1 MELILTAGRTRNHIA
16 LLTALL
22 SLSVF
27 ASGQSNPCDLNRDGV
42 VDNADVALAVDMALG
57 TTACTASLEGTG
69 ACSVLTVQRVTR
81 ASRGQGCS
89 VSNSFSI
96 AGALSANGANIVSAR
111 VAASLQDAAPA
122 LAASGLQFYPV
133 APCRLVDTRGAAKGF
148 NGIAPFSGPSLT
160 AGSTLTIPVQS
171 AAEAAANTEPAPCGT
186 IPSVAQAYS
195 LNLTVV
201 PTGGGAVD
209 YVSLWASGSTQPF
222 VATLNDPEGLIV
234 ANAAIVPAGSPSG
247 GVSVYNAGP
256 STTDII
262 IDMNG
267 YFAPP
272 ATGLQFYPLA
282 PCRLVDTR
290 GAAAGFNGIAPFSG
304 PAIAALATLTI
315 SSAIHC
321 RGRGQHFA
329 LTLRC
334 DSIIR
339 PGLFV

>member
-1 MELILTAGRTRNHIA
+1 M
-16 LLTALL
+16 
-22 SLSVF
+22 
-27 ASGQSNPCDLNRDGV
+27 
-42 VDNADVALAVDMALG
+42 
-57 TTACTASLEGTG
+57 
-69 ACSVLTVQRVTR
+69 
-81 ASRGQGCS
+81 
-89 VSNSFSI
+89 
-96 AGALSANGANIVSAR
+96 SAR

-133 APCRLVDTRGAAKGF
+133 APCRWLTREARPKGF

-304 PAIAALATLTI
+304 PSIAALATLTI
-315 SSAIHC
+315 PVQSIAEAAVDTSPSPCGVIPLSAQAYSFNLTAVPHQGG
-321 RGRGQHFA
+321 RGRLRVAVA
-329 LTLRC
+329 LGHDATVRR
-334 DSIIR
+334 DVER
-339 PGLFV
+339 PAG